1 MLLSVSNL
9 SKVYNINQIKNSKK
23 SNSISFKGNID
34 EFVSKPE
41 IVFGDIPTL
50 EVEEIIDFTKTS
62 KPLDSGWT
70 SSVFEYNGKI
80 IKAPKEKTFANPQLE
95 FQAKGQNLKEYFALQ
110 KIKEISPDIA
120 TNPYGIIKNKDSYYL
135 IEQMVQGYHP
145 NKKKVSFETLKD
157 LLSKLYSLDTNGI
170 INCDLQAGNIFI
182 DNNKAKLIDFG
193 SYNLIT
199 NDGFVAGSDGIPF
212 ELFKPNGQIF
222 NETNLD
228 FPIRFMK
235 TFLAPKF
242 SDTKNL
248 MDNPYINMPS
258 NVTNFELRTL
268 YTHLLDNSEE
278 NPLEFFKGYLKLK
291 ANEYHLKLKSF
302 MQSLNPEDFANN
314 GLNDEQINAI
324 KEGLKKAIGFEELT
338 QNLLQSNDE
347 DIIKAQ
353 LAKLQLRTF
362 LNLGDSLKSPIEN
375 SKKLQAAY
383 NNLILIL
390 EDGIKNNDGDKKE
403 YFSKTLEF
411 FKKAFENYDFVDGQV
426 DIPENEDLIKVLF
439 KKMSETVQD
448 EVKTNVP
455 KIEQKIKSSSNKKLL
470 PFVALGAIIVGV
482 VAFII
487 KKVNFYVRNKS
498 TPETNKPIDTL
509 INYNLSKKLN
519 STFLKFKR

>member
-1 MLLSVSNL
+1 M
-9 SKVYNINQIKNSKK
+9 
-23 SNSISFKGNID
+23 
-34 EFVSKPE
+34 
-41 IVFGDIPTL
+41 
-50 EVEEIIDFTKTS
+50 
-62 KPLDSGWT
+62 
-70 SSVFEYNGKI
+70 
-80 IKAPKEKTFANPQLE
+80 
-95 FQAKGQNLKEYFALQ
+95 
-110 KIKEISPDIA
+110 
-120 TNPYGIIKNKDSYYL
+120 
-135 IEQMVQGYHP
+135 
-145 NKKKVSFETLKD
+145 
-157 LLSKLYSLDTNGI
+157 DTNGI

-182 DNNKAKLIDFG
+182 DNNKIKLIDFG
-193 SYNLIT
+193 SYNLIV
-199 NDGFVAGSDGIPF
+199 NDGFVAGSDNIPF
-212 ELFKPNGQIF
+212 EFFKPNRQIF

-228 FPIRFMK
+228 FSIRFMK

-268 YTHLLDNSEE
+268 YTHLLDKSEE

-302 MQSLNPEDFANN
+302 MQSLKPEDLVNN
-314 GLNDEQINAI
+314 GIDNEQIKAI
-324 KEGLKKAIGFEELT
+324 KEGLKNAIGFEELT

-390 EDGIKNNDGDKKE
+390 EEGIKNNDGDKKE

-426 DIPENEDLIKVLF
+426 EIPENEDLIKVLF
-439 KKMSETVQD
+439 KKMPETIQY
-448 EVKTNVP
+448 EIKTNTS
-455 KIEQKIKSSSNKKLL
+455 KIEQNIKSSSNKKTSS
-470 PFVALGAIIVGV
+470 FCCAWSNHGWSSY
-482 VAFII
+482 
-487 KKVNFYVRNKS
+487 FYC
-498 TPETNKPIDTL
+498 
-509 INYNLSKKLN
+509 
-519 STFLKFKR
+519 